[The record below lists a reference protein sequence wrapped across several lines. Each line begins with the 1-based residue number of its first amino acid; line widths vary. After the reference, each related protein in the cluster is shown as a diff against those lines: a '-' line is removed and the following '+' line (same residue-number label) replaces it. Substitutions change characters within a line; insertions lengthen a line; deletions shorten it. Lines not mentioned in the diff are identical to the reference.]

1 MSLMRRFPGSS
12 AHRPYRRKGHD
23 DNPTAPSGAVP
34 TEGVSPIQFFLA
46 DLYAERL
53 AGTADSPELEAP
65 AAGSE
70 QAVPSRDGRDDAIL
84 VPAAAR

>member
-1 MSLMRRFPGSS
+1 MTTG
-12 AHRPYRRKGHD
+12 RPCPPAR
-23 DNPTAPSGAVP
+23 SP
-34 TEGVSPIQFFLA
+34 TEGVSTVQFFLA

-65 AAGSE
+65 AARSE

-84 VPAAAR
+84 VSAAAR